1 MISLNPKDYLMA
13 GLAMMLVAAGVWIM
27 LLRAEVGGLEA
38 EVDKQ
43 AAHIEM
49 QKLQISAFVTAID
62 KQNEAIEGLKVSTLS
77 GIDAISNKA
86 KTVET
91 RYSTVKVKDDTCEA
105 RLQAYNELIGVFLAR
120 GSNR

>member
-1 MISLNPKDYLMA
+1 MPSLNVKDYLLA
-13 GLAMMLVAAGVWIM
+13 GLGIMLVAMGIWTM
-27 LLRAEVGGLEA
+27 LLRSEIAGLQSEVSRQSA
-38 EVDKQ
+38 V
-43 AAHIEM
+43 IEM

-91 RYSTVKVKDDTCEA
+91 RYNTVKVKDDTCEA
-105 RLQAYNELIGVFLAR
+105 KLQAYNELIGVFLAR
-120 GSNR
+120 GSSR

>member
-1 MISLNPKDYLMA
+1 MPSLNVKDYLLA
-13 GLAMMLVAAGVWIM
+13 GLGIMLVAMGIWTM
-27 LLRAEVGGLEA
+27 LLRSEIAGLQSEVSRQSA
-38 EVDKQ
+38 V
-43 AAHIEM
+43 IEM

-105 RLQAYNELIGVFLAR
+105 KLQAYNELIGVFLAR
-120 GSNR
+120 GSSR

>member
-1 MISLNPKDYLMA
+1 MPSFNVKDYLLA
-13 GLAMMLVAAGVWIM
+13 GLGIMLVAMGIWTM
-27 LLRAEVGGLEA
+27 LLRSEVAGLQS
-38 EVDKQ
+38 EVSRQ
-43 AAHIEM
+43 SAVIEM

-91 RYSTVKVKDDTCEA
+91 RYNTVKVKDDTCEA
-105 RLQAYNELIGVFLAR
+105 KLQAYNELIGVFLAR
-120 GSNR
+120 GSSR